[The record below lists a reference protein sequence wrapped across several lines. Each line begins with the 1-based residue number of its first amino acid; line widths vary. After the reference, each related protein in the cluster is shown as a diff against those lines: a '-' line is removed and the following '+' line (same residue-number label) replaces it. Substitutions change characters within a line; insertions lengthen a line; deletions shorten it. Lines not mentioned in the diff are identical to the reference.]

1 MELKIFRDALPAA
14 GASCTLKAELPLETE
29 ILISDYL
36 PPVFKLVKCFV
47 RPVVLQKQLQ
57 PGRLTL
63 DGYLRCT
70 VYYQGED
77 GAGLCQT
84 EQKLPFTKTLELPEF
99 PFTAWAAQVEGQT
112 EYVNCRVVN
121 PHRIEARGAFG
132 LVVSVHA
139 QNKTELITALSEGGI
154 EQKFTTITGV
164 RRAAVLEKL
173 ITVEGELALE
183 TAPAAVLDFSGTAEV
198 RELKILRGKAVA
210 KGEIKGQCAWR
221 AEGETSLRSTSI
233 TLPFNQVLDAEGLSE
248 DCRCLCVV
256 EPTGFTL
263 AQGEGDTSG
272 PGTLTVTA
280 MLRLRGWRPYQL
292 QCVTDAFSTKFETTQ
307 TMQNILSERIVCP
320 LSASAT
326 LKGSGA
332 LPDAGAKV
340 LACFASFGPAQLAFQ
355 NGRWNLTARVEG
367 TILERCTTACVE
379 SIALGE
385 PLTPA
390 DPEISLRV
398 YYAQAG
404 EQLFEIAR
412 RFSVSPGQMLAANDK
427 PHFIIIK
434 NRHYRVLI
442 ESQRPGQPVP
452 GRKLEDSVVRR
463 SSPIADSGDKAVQS
477 VVPVRCAVAGF
488 SLPHW
493 PFFAG
498 LMGCLRA
505 LSRRRQQKSPHRAH
519 STGQRQQFA
528 AGDSARRSR
537 PA

>member
-1 MELKIFRDALPAA
+1 M
-14 GASCTLKAELPLETE
+14 
-29 ILISDYL
+29 
-36 PPVFKLVKCFV
+36 
-47 RPVVLQKQLQ
+47 
-57 PGRLTL
+57 
-63 DGYLRCT
+63 
-70 VYYQGED
+70 
-77 GAGLCQT
+77 
-84 EQKLPFTKTLELPEF
+84 
-99 PFTAWAAQVEGQT
+99 EGQT

-164 RRAAVLEKL
+164 RRAAALEKL

-183 TAPAAVLDFSGTAEV
+183 TAPAAVLDISGTAEV
-198 RELKILRGKAVA
+198 RELKVLRGKAVA

-340 LACFASFGPAQLAFQ
+340 LACFAFFGPAQLAFQ
-355 NGRWNLTARVEG
+355 NGRWNLTARVTVTAFAENTLAELESYEKTLEMDLALDTTLPETANLYPECWLSVEDLQCTAQGGALEVTVTARVEG

-412 RFSVSPGQMLAANDK
+412 RFSVSPGQMLAANDL
-427 PHFIIIK
+427 PEGTETLAAP
-434 NRHYRVLI
+434 RRLL
-442 ESQRPGQPVP
+442 VP
-452 GRKLEDSVVRR
+452 G
-463 SSPIADSGDKAVQS
+463 G
-477 VVPVRCAVAGF
+477 
-488 SLPHW
+488 
-493 PFFAG
+493 
-498 LMGCLRA
+498 
-505 LSRRRQQKSPHRAH
+505 
-519 STGQRQQFA
+519 
-528 AGDSARRSR
+528 
-537 PA
+537 

>member
-1 MELKIFRDALPAA
+1 M
-14 GASCTLKAELPLETE
+14 
-29 ILISDYL
+29 
-36 PPVFKLVKCFV
+36 
-47 RPVVLQKQLQ
+47 
-57 PGRLTL
+57 
-63 DGYLRCT
+63 
-70 VYYQGED
+70 
-77 GAGLCQT
+77 
-84 EQKLPFTKTLELPEF
+84 
-99 PFTAWAAQVEGQT
+99 
-112 EYVNCRVVN
+112 
-121 PHRIEARGAFG
+121 
-132 LVVSVHA
+132 
-139 QNKTELITALSEGGI
+139 
-154 EQKFTTITGV
+154 
-164 RRAAVLEKL
+164 
-173 ITVEGELALE
+173 EGELALE

-198 RELKILRGKAVA
+198 RELKVLRGKAVA

-340 LACFASFGPAQLAFQ
+340 LACFAFFGPAQLAFQ
-355 NGRWNLTARVEG
+355 NGRWNLTARVTVTAFAENTLAELESYEKTLDMDLALDTTLPETADLYPECWLSVEDLQCTAQGGALEVTVTARVEG

-412 RFSVSPGQMLAANDK
+412 RFSVSPGQMLAANDL
-427 PHFIIIK
+427 PEGTETLAAP
-434 NRHYRVLI
+434 RRLL
-442 ESQRPGQPVP
+442 VP
-452 GRKLEDSVVRR
+452 G
-463 SSPIADSGDKAVQS
+463 G
-477 VVPVRCAVAGF
+477 
-488 SLPHW
+488 
-493 PFFAG
+493 
-498 LMGCLRA
+498 
-505 LSRRRQQKSPHRAH
+505 
-519 STGQRQQFA
+519 
-528 AGDSARRSR
+528 
-537 PA
+537 

>member
-1 MELKIFRDALPAA
+1 MELKIFRDTMPQA
-14 GASCTLKAELPLETE
+14 GTVCTVKAELPLETE
-29 ILISDYL
+29 ILVSDYL
-36 PPVFKLVKCFV
+36 PPVFKLVKCFAK
-47 RPVVLQKQLQ
+47 PVILQKQLQ

-63 DGYLRCT
+63 EGYLRCT

-99 PFTAWAAQVEGQT
+99 SFTAWAAQVEGQT

-198 RELKILRGKAVA
+198 RELKVLRGKAVA

-355 NGRWNLTARVEG
+355 NGRWNLMARVTVTAFAENTLAELESYEKTLEMDLALDTTLPETADLYPECWLSVEDLQCTAQGGALEVTVTARVEG

-412 RFSVSPGQMLAANDK
+412 RFSVSPGQMLAANDL
-427 PHFIIIK
+427 PEGTETLAAP
-434 NRHYRVLI
+434 RRLL
-442 ESQRPGQPVP
+442 VP
-452 GRKLEDSVVRR
+452 G
-463 SSPIADSGDKAVQS
+463 G
-477 VVPVRCAVAGF
+477 
-488 SLPHW
+488 
-493 PFFAG
+493 
-498 LMGCLRA
+498 
-505 LSRRRQQKSPHRAH
+505 
-519 STGQRQQFA
+519 
-528 AGDSARRSR
+528 
-537 PA
+537 